1 MRDVV
6 ANFIRDIQP
15 IKPLLVGARAPEWYL
30 VRRSGLVINTPR
42 SRHAHPAKG
51 PRPSTRI
58 GGPTK

>member
-15 IKPLLVGARAPEWYL
+15 IKPLLVGARAPERYL

-42 SRHAHPAKG
+42 SRLAHPAKAEAKYENG
-51 PRPSTRI
+51 RAN
-58 GGPTK
+58 

>member
-15 IKPLLVGARAPEWYL
+15 IKPLLVGARAPERYL

-42 SRHAHPAKG
+42 SRRAYPAKAEAKYEN
-51 PRPSTRI
+51 RRAN
-58 GGPTK
+58 